1 MPAKQKPLIFIA
13 FARPKNFQHFTN
25 FFSKDDDQTHLSTS
39 CEALSEMAEKM
50 LSKVLWGPTSSA
62 FEKCVTEVALVT
74 FLGLG
79 LSRPWAPGKAGPSMC
94 GNIGTGRKVK
104 EKVKRKLAKSG

>member
-1 MPAKQKPLIFIA
+1 MFLALKMPSKDNLCASKAETSHFHLK

-62 FEKCVTEVALVT
+62 FEKCVTEVALET
-74 FLGLG
+74 LG
-79 LSRPWAPGKAGPSMC
+79 
-94 GNIGTGRKVK
+94 
-104 EKVKRKLAKSG
+104 